1 MHFSEMTYFCGAGHK
16 TLTVVS
22 CECRTAVEERQF
34 ESICT
39 RMLNAKKHVVSAKD
53 WLVNLKSEKPKAV
66 SCLFSHFPGAIK
78 ADVT

>member
-1 MHFSEMTYFCGAGHK
+1 
-16 TLTVVS
+16 
-22 CECRTAVEERQF
+22 VEERQF